1 MKLNFEKTI
10 TAFEQKVAA
19 PLGLTAEQ
27 AALGA
32 RRVAASNMIR
42 AIKAVST
49 ERGRD
54 PRQYTLCA
62 FGGNG
67 PMFASEMA
75 LELGIKKIVIP
86 PAPGVFSAFGL
97 LYADVEHHYSKTLRV
112 LLREV
117 EPDLIGNAWEKL
129 ESNAV
134 DQLNRDGFEPKNQ
147 SLSRT
152 ASLHY
157 KGQTFELTVPAE
169 LSLIHI

>member
-54 PRQYTLCA
+54 PRQYTLAHLVAMDPCSRRD
-62 FGGNG
+62 G
-67 PMFASEMA
+67 S
-75 LELGIKKIVIP
+75 ELGIKKIVIP
-86 PAPGVFSAFGL
+86 PAPGEVFSL
-97 LYADVEHHYSKTLRV
+97 W
-112 LLREV
+112 
-117 EPDLIGNAWEKL
+117 P
-129 ESNAV
+129 
-134 DQLNRDGFEPKNQ
+134 
-147 SLSRT
+147 SL
-152 ASLHY
+152 
-157 KGQTFELTVPAE
+157 QM
-169 LSLIHI
+169 LSIIILKH

>member
-1 MKLNFEKTI
+1 MPELSQVQFAMIWRNKPTVTDANLILGYLNPSAIAGGSVKLNLKK
-10 TAFEQKVAA
+10 QSLRLSKVAA

-67 PMFASEMA
+67 LMFASEMA
-75 LELGIKKIVIP
+75 LELALKK
-86 PAPGVFSAFGL
+86 
-97 LYADVEHHYSKTLRV
+97 
-112 LLREV
+112 
-117 EPDLIGNAWEKL
+117 
-129 ESNAV
+129 
-134 DQLNRDGFEPKNQ
+134 
-147 SLSRT
+147 
-152 ASLHY
+152 
-157 KGQTFELTVPAE
+157 
-169 LSLIHI
+169 